1 MNWVQNR
8 WRMVKHKQF
17 VLPSMYVKYYL
28 REREGGRE
36 GRAPRRERKEK
47 ETEQQ
52 LPSSFIPSLTMW
64 LKTKCETFKLPNQ
77 QITASPT
84 VQKVWQLADH
94 RCIHMLS
101 YRPWSISAPRCLQT
115 LWIDCFSLLLFCW
128 SIASVCSC
136 LLYCCTAERF
146 AIVALLFIEYLPYF
160 HCLLFKVI
168 IYNLIPTIFLVLSIK
183 LIWSLAFKTA
193 SAVR

>member
-1 MNWVQNR
+1 MSTNR

-28 REREGGRE
+28 REREG
-36 GRAPRRERKEK
+36 EK
-47 ETEQQ
+47 EGERAELQEESARKKRQSKQ

-64 LKTKCETFKLPNQ
+64 LKTKCETFKLPKSADYSF
-77 QITASPT
+77 THCA
-84 VQKVWQLADH
+84 KGVWQLADH

-146 AIVALLFIEYLPYF
+146 AIVAPLFIEYLPYF
-160 HCLLFKVI
+160 TVCCLK
-168 IYNLIPTIFLVLSIK
+168 
-183 LIWSLAFKTA
+183 
-193 SAVR
+193 